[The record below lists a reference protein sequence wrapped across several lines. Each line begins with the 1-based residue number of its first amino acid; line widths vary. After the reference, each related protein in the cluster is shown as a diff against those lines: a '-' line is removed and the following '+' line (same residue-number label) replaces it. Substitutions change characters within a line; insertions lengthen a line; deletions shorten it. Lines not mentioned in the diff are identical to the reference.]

1 MGHNRYRLIDLC
13 LALVI
18 SELQSYEISLSIC
31 ARLLNRLNLDH
42 LRDRLDE
49 LEADQFDDLHIL
61 IPARTDLDTEDF
73 PTVATDWD
81 EIVGYARDQNLNFFT
96 VSVGEAVKAKLAG
109 EW

>member
-1 MGHNRYRLIDLC
+1 MGFNRYQLIDLC

-18 SELQSYEISLSIC
+18 SELTAYEIPLSIC

-49 LEADQFDDLHIL
+49 LERDVIDDVIVM
-61 IPARTDLDTEDF
+61 IPARSDLDTEDF

-96 VSVGEAVKAKLAG
+96 VPVGEAVKSKLAG